1 MERRLA
7 AILAADVVGYSRLTD
22 LDEAGTLQRLRCI
35 RMELVEPKITEHRG
49 RVAKVM
55 GDGLLAEFPS
65 AVEAVRCAVELQDA
79 ISAREAGTPAEE
91 RIRIRIGINLGDVI
105 VEGADVYGNG
115 VNVAARLEALAD
127 PGGICISGSVF
138 EMIDGRLRSRFD
150 DAGEHGLK
158 NIPTPIRVFQLAAQR
173 LPEAEPSVDAPA
185 QSTGAPPSIAV
196 LPFENMSGD
205 PSEAYFS
212 DGITEDIITELSRFR
227 DLSVVSRNSS
237 FSFRSTNAPAS
248 EIATKLGVHYVVEG
262 SIRKAANRV
271 RVTAQLIDAR
281 TDRHIWAERYDRD
294 LEDVFELQDDVVQ
307 RIAGTLVGR
316 LEHERY
322 ERARR
327 QAPGELRAYD
337 LYLRGR
343 ESFFN
348 WSFADNLAARDF
360 LEAAVEVE
368 PDYAAALAL
377 LSETVLRMFLN
388 GWSEDDDDN
397 LSRALELAQRAVE
410 VDDQDSRVHMAL
422 GMAYIFHRDLDR
434 ARHYFETALRLNP
447 NDTRVLA
454 YYSRQ
459 AVLAG
464 DTDEAI
470 ALCRRAKTRN
480 PYGKYGWNLGI
491 AYFAAHEYARGI
503 EEIETIR
510 KPPMAPLSILAACH
524 AMLGNE
530 MRAAQA
536 RDAFFAAA
544 RECAGTSGFTHP
556 AEWRDF
562 FAARWPFSSPE
573 RLTHL
578 LEALNRAGIRAQE

>member
-7 AILAADVVGYSRLTD
+7 AILAADVVGYSRLMNSN
-22 LDEAGTLQRLRCI
+22 EVGTLERLRSL
-35 RMELVEPKITEHRG
+35 RLELVEPKITGHLG
-49 RVAKVM
+49 HVAKLM

-65 AVEAVRCAVELQDA
+65 AVEAVQCAVELQQA
-79 ISAREAGTPAEE
+79 ISARESQTAEQE
-91 RIRIRIGINLGDVI
+91 RIRLRIGVNLGDVI

-115 VNVAARLEALAD
+115 VNVAARLEALAE

-150 DAGEHGLK
+150 DAGEHNLK
-158 NIPTPIRVFQLAAQR
+158 NISRPVRVFRLAAQHMSAGDASEG
-173 LPEAEPSVDAPA
+173 LSVPDAPE
-185 QSTGAPPSIAV
+185 PPSIAV

-205 PSEAYFS
+205 PSDAYFS

-237 FSFRSTNAPAS
+237 FSFRGTTFPAR
-248 EIATKLGVHYVVEG
+248 EIAAKLGVQYIVEG

-271 RVTAQLIDAR
+271 RITAQLIDAHA
-281 TDRHIWAERYDRD
+281 DNHIWAERYDRD
-294 LEDVFELQDDVVQ
+294 LEDIFALQDDVVE

-322 ERARR
+322 ERLRR
-327 QAPGELRAYD
+327 QAPDELQAYD

-348 WSFADNLAARDF
+348 WSLADNLAARDF
-360 LEAAVEVE
+360 LEAAINIE

-388 GWSEDDDDN
+388 GWSEDDDAD
-397 LSRALELAQRAVE
+397 LSRALKLAQRAVE
-410 VDDQDSRVHMAL
+410 IDDQDSRVHTAL

-434 ARHYFETALRLNP
+434 ARHHFEVALRLNP

-464 DTDEAI
+464 ETDEAI
-470 ALCRRAKTRN
+470 ALCRRAKSRN

-503 EEIETIR
+503 QEIETIR
-510 KPPMAPLSILAACH
+510 NPPMAPLSILAACH
-524 AMLGNE
+524 AMLDDE
-530 MRAAQA
+530 IRATQV
-536 RDAFFAAA
+536 REAFFAAA
-544 RECAGTSGFTHP
+544 RQCAGTAGFTHP
-556 AEWRDF
+556 AEWRNF
-562 FAARWPFSSPE
+562 FTLRWPFKSPE
-573 RLTHL
+573 RLAHL
-578 LEALNRAGIRAQE
+578 LKALDRAGIRVHD